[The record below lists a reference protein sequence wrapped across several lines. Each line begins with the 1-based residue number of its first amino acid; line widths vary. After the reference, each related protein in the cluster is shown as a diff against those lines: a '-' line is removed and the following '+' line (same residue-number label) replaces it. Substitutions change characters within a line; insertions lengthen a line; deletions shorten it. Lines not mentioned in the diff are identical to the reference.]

1 MSTMIDKRRVILGPG
16 GDIIRQLEDQ
26 PMQPQAA
33 WGGYEGALTTTQHKW
48 VYMPPMGPRS
58 GIASS
63 EEVDSMSRT
72 ELLTRIAHLYRN
84 RGKPR
89 RIINCIT
96 RMVTGTGLMP
106 EPMTKDTRYN
116 DAVRKLWLRHAES
129 PQAFSIS
136 GKWSSS
142 TAQRALKRAQ
152 LKTGDSALVPA
163 RDREGRLRFM
173 LYDGAQIGDG
183 TNKPAGMYD
192 GVLCDATQDNRP
204 LAYRFLGRDVKGKLT
219 QKDVDAQNVLF
230 FCSREGIGWNRGVT
244 CLAHAVLNL
253 RSIDEID
260 DAHTHG
266 IKSSAQ
272 YAWTIETAA
281 GQPASV
287 TPGAPGTG
295 IYAPPRPQTI
305 VEDPTTKKPI
315 ILEKMLSSG
324 QIEELKPGQSLKI
337 LHDQRPHPNIRD
349 HETELIRDIALGTD
363 YPFEV
368 LWRID
373 ALGGANTRF
382 VLADCQSKI
391 QIDQE
396 EMVEQVLAPAYILMI
411 QDWEAAGML
420 PPCEDP
426 EWWMHEWLAP
436 ARLTVDFGR
445 DGRIYIEQWK
455 QGHITLKTLFGYSG
469 DGWKRQTTQWLE
481 ELAWKK
487 AEMQRLGLTREDL
500 PVSSISMSM
509 NTDTTT
515 GEPQAR
521 NSDLDLDDDL

>member
-1 MSTMIDKRRVILGPG
+1 MITTDKRRVILGPQG
-16 GDIIRQLEDQ
+16 QVIRQLDAS
-26 PMQPQAA
+26 AA
-33 WGGYEGALTTTQHKW
+33 WGGFEGSLTSPGRKW
-48 VYMPPMGPRS
+48 VYVPPQGPRS
-58 GIASS
+58 ASASS
-63 EEVDSMSRT
+63 GEVDHMSRT
-72 ELLTRIAHLYRN
+72 VLLDRISHLYRN

-89 RIINCIT
+89 RIIQCIT
-96 RMVTGTGLMP
+96 RMVIGTGLMP
-106 EPMTKDTRYN
+106 EPMTRDTRYN
-116 DAVRKLWLRHAES
+116 DNVRKLWLRHAES
-129 PQAFSIS
+129 PQSFSIS
-136 GKWSSS
+136 GKWNSSS
-142 TAQRALKRAQ
+142 AQRALKRAQ

-163 RDREGRLRFM
+163 RDAEGRLRFM
-173 LYDGAQIGDG
+173 LYDGSQIGDG
-183 TNKPAGMYD
+183 VGRPPGMYD
-192 GVLCDATQDNRP
+192 GVLVDPAQDNKP
-204 LAYRFLGRDVKGKLT
+204 LAYRFLGRDAKNRLT
-219 QKDVDAQNVLF
+219 QTDIDAQNVLF

-244 CLAHAVLNL
+244 CLAHAVNNL

-266 IKSSAQ
+266 IKASAQ
-272 YAWTIETAA
+272 YAWTIETEAGAA
-281 GQPASV
+281 AQPGGSLGPGGQTS
-287 TPGAPGTG
+287 
-295 IYAPPRPQTI
+295 RPQTI
-305 VEDPTTKKPI
+305 VEDPVTKKAI
-315 ILEKMLSSG
+315 VLEKMLQSG
-324 QIEELKPGQSLKI
+324 QIEELAPGKSLKI

-363 YPFEV
+363 YPFEI

-391 QIDQE
+391 AIDQE
-396 EMVEQVLAPAYILMI
+396 EMVEQVLAPSYILLL

-426 EWWMHEWLAP
+426 EWWQHEWLTP

-487 AEMQRLGLTREDL
+487 VEMTRLGLTREDL
-500 PVSSISMSM
+500 PVGSSSMSM
-509 NTDTTT
+509 NADAA
-515 GEPQAR
+515 GAAQAHH
-521 NSDLDLDDDL
+521 LDLEDDL